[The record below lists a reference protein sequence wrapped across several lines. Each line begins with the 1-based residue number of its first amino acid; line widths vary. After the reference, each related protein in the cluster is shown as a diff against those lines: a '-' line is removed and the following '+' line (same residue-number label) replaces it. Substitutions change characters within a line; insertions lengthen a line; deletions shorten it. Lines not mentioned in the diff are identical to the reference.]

1 MIREFE
7 IIKQI
12 TETRG
17 TNDKIEIL
25 KRHADNVLLK
35 DMLNVAFNP
44 LITTNIAEKKISK
57 NVRYFSDNPI
67 EFNTDV
73 PDASI
78 FNLMEY
84 VKSENCT
91 GKDCDI
97 YWINEFLSNY
107 SEEEIEIMKAVVT
120 KKLSIGMS
128 IKNINKAIPGF
139 FTIISPMLAYDFAK
153 YSNLDREYCVTLK
166 LDGYRLLVKCD
177 DDGIRGYS
185 RSGIEEEFL
194 NEFFKKLELPKGYYY
209 DGELLSSSQIGSS
222 MDRFR
227 ETATILR
234 EKRETNPELITFN
247 IFDMIPIEEI
257 ENEECTEQ
265 YSKRRTRLESSV
277 KDNKYQRVIPVL
289 MTSKIEAGL
298 FDLLEKVV
306 EGGEEGLMLNWI
318 DGVYENKRS
327 KNLLKMKMFKEVDLR
342 CVGINE
348 GRGKYKGTL
357 GSIDVSYK
365 GNIVSVP
372 SMSDE
377 LRNYYWNNPSEIL
390 GKIVS
395 VKYFEESMNKNGDIS
410 LRLPSFKTVRLDK
423 NTESYE

>member
-107 SEEEIEIMKAVVT
+107 SEEEIEIN
-120 KKLSIGMS
+120 S
-128 IKNINKAIPGF
+128 
-139 FTIISPMLAYDFAK
+139 
-153 YSNLDREYCVTLK
+153 
-166 LDGYRLLVKCD
+166 
-177 DDGIRGYS
+177 
-185 RSGIEEEFL
+185 FL
-194 NEFFKKLELPKGYYY
+194 GT
-209 DGELLSSSQIGSS
+209 SS
-222 MDRFR
+222 
-227 ETATILR
+227 L
-234 EKRETNPELITFN
+234 
-247 IFDMIPIEEI
+247 
-257 ENEECTEQ
+257 C
-265 YSKRRTRLESSV
+265 
-277 KDNKYQRVIPVL
+277 
-289 MTSKIEAGL
+289 
-298 FDLLEKVV
+298 
-306 EGGEEGLMLNWI
+306 
-318 DGVYENKRS
+318 
-327 KNLLKMKMFKEVDLR
+327 
-342 CVGINE
+342 
-348 GRGKYKGTL
+348 
-357 GSIDVSYK
+357 
-365 GNIVSVP
+365 
-372 SMSDE
+372 
-377 LRNYYWNNPSEIL
+377 
-390 GKIVS
+390 
-395 VKYFEESMNKNGDIS
+395 
-410 LRLPSFKTVRLDK
+410 
-423 NTESYE
+423 